1 MDFLFEI
8 CYNISEKVKR
18 MNHYYT
24 NNTDLKSEIRTI
36 KYTYKNATVSFKTD
50 SGVFSKEHIDF
61 GTNVLLNSLEDLS
74 TYKKLLDVGCG
85 YGTIGLSIA
94 KAYNHLLVDMVDI
107 NERAVRLANLNA
119 KENKIDNAVAIT
131 SNIYENVRGTYD
143 VVISNPP
150 IRAGKKVVFEI
161 VEKAKEH
168 LNLNGFI
175 YVVIQK
181 KQGAPSLIN
190 KMEEVYG
197 NIEIINKEKGYYIIK
212 SVKNN

>member
-1 MDFLFEI
+1 
-8 CYNISEKVKR
+8 

-24 NNTDLKSEIRTI
+24 NNSNLKSDIRTI
-36 KYTYKNATVSFKTD
+36 NYTYKGCNISFKTD
-50 SGVFSKEHIDF
+50 AGVFSKEHIDF

-85 YGTIGLSIA
+85 YGTIGLTIA
-94 KAYNHLLVDMVDI
+94 KAYQNLSVDMVDI
-107 NERAVRLANLNA
+107 NERAVSLANLNA
-119 KENKIDNAVAIT
+119 KENLIDNAVAIT
-131 SNIYENVRGTYD
+131 SNIYEKVVDSYD
-143 VVISNPP
+143 VIVSNPP

-161 VEKAKEH
+161 VEKAKDF
-168 LNLNGFI
+168 LNINGFI

-181 KQGAPSLIN
+181 KQGAPSLMN

-197 NIEIINKEKGYYIIK
+197 NIEVINKEKGYYIIK

>member
-1 MDFLFEI
+1 
-8 CYNISEKVKR
+8 

-24 NNTDLKSEIRTI
+24 NNVNLKSEIRTV
-36 KYTYKNATVSFKTD
+36 KYTYKGNTISFKTN

-74 TYKKLLDVGCG
+74 FYDNLLDVGCG

-94 KAYNHLLVDMVDI
+94 KAYNTLRVDMVDI
-107 NERAVRLANLNA
+107 NERAVELTNLNA
-119 KENKIDNAVAIT
+119 KENGIKNATAKV
-131 SNIYENVRGTYD
+131 SNIYDNVSGTYD
-143 VVISNPP
+143 IIISNPP

-161 VEKAKEH
+161 VEKAKDY

-197 NIEIINKEKGYYIIK
+197 NTEIINKEKGYYIIK

>member
-1 MDFLFEI
+1 
-8 CYNISEKVKR
+8 

-24 NNTDLKSEIRTI
+24 NNVNLKNEIRTI
-36 KYTYKNATVSFKTD
+36 KYTYKGSEISFKTD

-74 TYKKLLDVGCG
+74 NFSTLLDVGCG

-94 KAYNHLLVDMVDI
+94 KAYKNLKVDMIDI
-107 NERAVRLANLNA
+107 NERAIGLANLNA
-119 KENKIDNAVAIT
+119 KENNVDNAIAIV
-131 SNIYENVRGTYD
+131 SNIYENINATYD
-143 VVISNPP
+143 VIISNPP

-161 VEKAKEH
+161 VEKANEH

-190 KMEEVYG
+190 KMEEVYE
-197 NIEIINKEKGYYIIK
+197 NTEIVNKEKGYYIIK
-212 SVKNN
+212 SVKTK